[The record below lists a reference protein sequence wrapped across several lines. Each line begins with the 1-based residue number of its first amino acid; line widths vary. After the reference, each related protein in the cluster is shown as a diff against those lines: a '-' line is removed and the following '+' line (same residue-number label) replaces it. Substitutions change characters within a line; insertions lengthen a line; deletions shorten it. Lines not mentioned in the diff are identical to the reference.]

1 MTSNEQPA
9 TSRHYNLSMRAI
21 LSPDEMRAMDEF
33 TIKRLG
39 VPDAVLMESAGR
51 GCFAGLSELYG
62 DLAGASVVVVAGKG
76 NNGGDGFVIA
86 RYASFAGAGVRV
98 FLLGKKSELKGSPKI
113 YAGVLEK
120 LGIEIEETTTRS
132 RKLAAALADADLVV
146 DAVFGTGFS
155 GKADGLYAW
164 AIEAINASD
173 GFVFSVD
180 IPSGVDGA
188 TGKAAG
194 PAVAAD
200 ATATMAYP
208 KIGHFIYPGRFLT
221 GELFV
226 VDIGIP
232 PVLESAAR
240 RWIPDHEDIAEII
253 PMRFGPENKS
263 SFGRF
268 LVVAGSWQYSGAAIL
283 AGQGALRA
291 GAGIV
296 YLAVP
301 ESLKPHLVGKLTE
314 AILVGLPEKG
324 GSIAQGG
331 LESLK
336 SLKPDAMVLGPGLGR
351 TAGAKK
357 AALELL
363 TGLDVPAIV
372 DADGLWAIAGE
383 LDGLLKKRKFP
394 LVLTPHPGEMALF
407 TGGNPTEI
415 DENRLRVAE
424 DFASVREKLVL
435 VLKGGPTI
443 TATGDMTYLNPTGNP
458 GMAVG
463 GSGDVLAGVIGSLL
477 AQGVAAEDAALA
489 GVYLHGLAGDIAAD
503 CLGEASLLPSDMAD
517 FLPDAMREV
526 LEEPEEL
533 EE

>member
-1 MTSNEQPA
+1 
-9 TSRHYNLSMRAI
+9 MRAV
-21 LSPDEMRAMDEF
+21 LSPDEMREMDEF
-33 TIKRLG
+33 TIKKLG

-51 GCFAGLSELYG
+51 GCFAGLCELYG

-98 FLLGKKSELKGSPKI
+98 FLLGKRAELKGSPKV

-120 LGIEIEETTTRS
+120 LGVEIEETTTRS
-132 RKLAAALADADLVV
+132 KKLSAALADADVIV

-164 AIEAINASD
+164 AIDAINASD

-188 TGKAAG
+188 TGKAMG
-194 PAVAAD
+194 PAVSAD

-226 VDIGIP
+226 ADIGIP
-232 PVLESAAR
+232 PILESAAK
-240 RWIPDHEDIAEII
+240 RWIPDHGDIARII
-253 PMRFGPENKS
+253 PIRLGPENKS
-263 SFGRF
+263 SFGRL

-291 GAGIV
+291 GSGIV

-301 ESLKPHLVGKLTE
+301 ESLRPYLVGKLTE
-314 AILVGLPEKG
+314 AILVGLPEKDG
-324 GSIAQGG
+324 FVAPGG
-331 LESLK
+331 LKTLRD
-336 SLKPDAMVLGPGLGR
+336 LKPDALVLGPGLGR
-351 TAGAKK
+351 TAGAKR
-357 AALELL
+357 AVLEILD
-363 TGLDVPAIV
+363 GLDLPAIV

-383 LDGLLKKRKFP
+383 IDSLLKNRKSP
-394 LVLTPHPGEMALF
+394 LVLTPHPGEMAFF
-407 TGGNPTEI
+407 TGGNPAEI
-415 DENRLRVAE
+415 DENRLSVAE
-424 DFASVREKLVL
+424 DFAGNREKLVL
-435 VLKGGPTI
+435 VLKGGPTVV
-443 TATGDMTYLNPTGNP
+443 ATKDITYLNPTGNP

-477 AQGVAAEDAALA
+477 AQGIGAEDAALA
-489 GVYLHGLAGDIAAD
+489 GVYLQGLAGDIAAD
-503 CLGEASLLPSDMAD
+503 RLGEASTLPSDMAD
-517 FLPDAMREV
+517 FLSEAICEV
-526 LEEPEEL
+526 LEEQEEPPAGRVRDAGFFAGF
-533 EE
+533 